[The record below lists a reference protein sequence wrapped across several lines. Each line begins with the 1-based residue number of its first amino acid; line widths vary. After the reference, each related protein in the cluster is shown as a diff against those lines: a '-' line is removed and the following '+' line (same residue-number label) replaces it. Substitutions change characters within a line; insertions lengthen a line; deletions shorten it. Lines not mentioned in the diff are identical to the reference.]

1 MEHPCLQRAVV
12 ALAGSAGTSRILGA
26 PVNGRVMIV
35 EKGRPDD
42 EAIITESPPSTI
54 SISDLGSIKAV
65 DVSLATEERRESY
78 HVPAC

>member
-1 MEHPCLQRAVV
+1 
-12 ALAGSAGTSRILGA
+12 
-26 PVNGRVMIV
+26 MIV

-65 DVSLATEERRESY
+65 DVSLATGERRESY